1 MQSHF
6 CSAVVVCYL
15 SVFLFNVFLIEMRLK
30 MSKKFYGLIFV
41 SFCVFFCSSQVQALT
56 LTVDFIE
63 IFDTNNNGSLEFGD
77 NDNNKDNYIESKH
90 LSSVVRKFNLLNF
103 PEQNSVFDIFI
114 QYEGDDSRADNY
126 FVLNG
131 HEFSPLPNGN
141 GNKTYSGE
149 NSLLNYGENE
159 IVFNI
164 GEVSSSWGLDDFS
177 ISEFNLEYA
186 AGQQAPSAVPEPSS
200 FLIFGIGSIALF
212 LGKKRKNK

>member
-1 MQSHF
+1 
-6 CSAVVVCYL
+6 
-15 SVFLFNVFLIEMRLK
+15 
-30 MSKKFYGLIFV
+30 MSKNFYGLIFV
-41 SFCVFFCSSQVQALT
+41 SFCVFFLSSQVQA

-63 IFDTNNNGSLEFGD
+63 IFDTNNSGVLEFGD
-77 NDNNKDNYIESKH
+77 NNTNKDNYLESQY
-90 LSSVVRKFNLLNF
+90 LSSVVRKFNLSNF

-114 QYEGDDSRADNY
+114 KYEGDDSRADNY

-141 GNKTYSGE
+141 GSKTYSGE

-164 GEVSSSWGLDDFS
+164 GYVNSYWGFDDFS

-212 LGKKRKNK
+212 LFSGRKRKNK